1 MIYSYALQIMRK
13 VKEILNAA
21 WNFSQPLN
29 LIIHT
34 EKFILVCARCIE
46 NLGSFLNSEDM
57 TVSLS
62 DVKKEPHYA
71 LEKIYSSFPAEKYG
85 KLPL

>member
-13 VKEILNAA
+13 VNEILNAA

-34 EKFILVCARCIE
+34 EKFILVCVKCIE
-46 NLGSFLNSEDM
+46 NLEGFLNSEDM
-57 TVSLS
+57 TISLS

-71 LEKIYSSFPAEKYG
+71 LEKIYSSFPAEKYD